1 MANSKLK
8 TQNSKLTTLLLFP
21 AAFAGLV
28 LISCKND
35 PAPQTESATAPKPD
49 TVRVEPVPTA
59 GAATFAVTEGTVY
72 WQGKKALGNP
82 HNGTIKVAT
91 GELMVNQGRLL
102 SGNITLDM
110 TSIAVTNLNDG
121 GEKRDL
127 ESHLKD
133 KDFFEVQKFPQAE
146 FVITEVLPSNL
157 PAFNWVVRGDLTIKD
172 KSHPVN
178 IPVKMTIDGDKL
190 EATSATFPINRTQ
203 WGINFRS
210 GTLGTAKDKV
220 VEDVVP
226 LSLVLKARRK

>member
-1 MANSKLK
+1 MKH
-8 TQNSKLTTLLLFP
+8 TTLLLFP
-21 AAFAGLV
+21 ALLAAL
-28 LISCKND
+28 LILSCKND
-35 PAPQTESATAPKPD
+35 PAPTPEADAGPKPD
-49 TVRVEPVPTA
+49 TIRVEPVPA
-59 GAATFAVTEGTVY
+59 EGALPFTVTEGKVF
-72 WQGKKALGNP
+72 WQGKKAVGDP
-82 HNGTIKVAT
+82 HKGTIAVSG

-133 KDFFEVQKFPQAE
+133 KDFFEIKKFPEAS
-146 FVITEVLPSNL
+146 FVITEILPSNL
-157 PAFNWVVRGDLTIKD
+157 PAFNWVVRGDLTIKG
-172 KSHPVN
+172 KTNPVN
-178 IPVKMTIDGDKL
+178 IPVKMSIQGDQL

-210 GTLGTAKDKV
+210 GILGTAADKV

-226 LSLVLKARRK
+226 LSLMLKAKRR